1 MMIGRFMLAIGLAA
15 VTAPALAAEY
25 YIVQNPTTKE
35 CRIVTEK
42 PEPSVGIVVGT
53 PFGARVEA
61 ENRMRT
67 VTVCSDQ
74 TTGSGTTIIEKK

>member
-1 MMIGRFMLAIGLAA
+1 MTGRFMLAIGIAA
-15 VTAPALAAEY
+15 FAAPALADEY
-25 YIVQNPTTKE
+25 YIVQNPSTKE

-42 PEPSVGIVVGT
+42 PEPSVGVVIGT

-67 VTVCSDQ
+67 VTVCSDR
-74 TTGSGTTIIEKK
+74 TTGSSTTIIKKE